1 MRGIVRSLLVLSL
14 ALGLAAGVICLER
27 SCRPRTGWGFSQV
40 FSEHPDHAVN
50 DEEAEAA
57 FGGVLS
63 AGAAPGAVPG
73 RAAAGPMPAT
83 PPERSV
89 ASAASDVATRPAVP
103 RVPSVVPGSSGSAP
117 GTSATPGRAPAGA
130 DSAGRSVAQSAVRHA
145 SADVEQP
152 AANRPMVLGE
162 TAGLV
167 GGSSSAGV
175 LRVDVV
181 EEPSRRPASAPLVG
195 LRQADLFD
203 LVRRLR
209 AGDQRAPA
217 ARAELLRRGL
227 TEVDLELGRRLF
239 DPDPEVRRQ
248 LVRALPALQSVDA
261 APWLLQL
268 CQDEDPEVRMAALAM
283 TGTTADPR
291 LLDQVE
297 ALARQDPDSRIRELA
312 EQLAQQRDIVGARA
326 GGGAARPQP
335 RTPRGSGN

>member
-1 MRGIVRSLLVLSL
+1 MS
-14 ALGLAAGVICLER
+14 
-27 SCRPRTGWGFSQV
+27 
-40 FSEHPDHAVN
+40 
-50 DEEAEAA
+50 
-57 FGGVLS
+57 
-63 AGAAPGAVPG
+63 
-73 RAAAGPMPAT
+73 AT
-83 PPERSV
+83 PPEKN
-89 ASAASDVATRPAVP
+89 
-103 RVPSVVPGSSGSAP
+103 VPSSRVTVGSSSPCGAGGMPAP
-117 GTSATPGRAPAGA
+117 QPGKGRAPAGA
-130 DSAGRSVAQSAVRHA
+130 DSAGRSVAQSAVRHV
-145 SADVEQP
+145 SADIEQP
-152 AANRPMVLGE
+152 AANRPMVLGD

-167 GGSSSAGV
+167 GGSSSGGV
-175 LRVDVV
+175 LRVEVV
-181 EEPSRRPASAPLVG
+181 EEASRHPASAPLAG

-203 LVRRLR
+203 LVRQLR

-268 CQDEDPEVRMAALAM
+268 CQDEDPEVRMAALTM

-291 LLDQVE
+291 LLEQVE

-312 EQLAQQRDIVGARA
+312 EQLAGQRDIVGTRA

-335 RTPRGSGN
+335 RTPHGTGN

>member
-1 MRGIVRSLLVLSL
+1 
-14 ALGLAAGVICLER
+14 
-27 SCRPRTGWGFSQV
+27 
-40 FSEHPDHAVN
+40 
-50 DEEAEAA
+50 
-57 FGGVLS
+57 
-63 AGAAPGAVPG
+63 
-73 RAAAGPMPAT
+73 
-83 PPERSV
+83 
-89 ASAASDVATRPAVP
+89 
-103 RVPSVVPGSSGSAP
+103 
-117 GTSATPGRAPAGA
+117 
-130 DSAGRSVAQSAVRHA
+130 
-145 SADVEQP
+145 
-152 AANRPMVLGE
+152 MVLGE
-162 TAGLV
+162 TTGPA
-167 GGSSSAGV
+167 GGSSSGGV
-175 LRVDVV
+175 LRVEVV
-181 EEPSRRPASAPLVG
+181 QEPSRRPASEPLAG

-297 ALARQDPDSRIRELA
+297 ALARQDPDGRIRDLA

-326 GGGAARPQP
+326 GGAARPQP
-335 RTPRGSGN
+335 RTPRGPGN